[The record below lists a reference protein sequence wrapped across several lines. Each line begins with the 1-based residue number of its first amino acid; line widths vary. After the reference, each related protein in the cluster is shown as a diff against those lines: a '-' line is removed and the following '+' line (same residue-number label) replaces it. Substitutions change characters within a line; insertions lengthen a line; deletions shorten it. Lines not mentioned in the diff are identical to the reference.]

1 VVARIEGISKY
12 FFIRH
17 NRSYFLKE
25 RAIALLKGNFREKKE
40 MFWAL
45 RNINLEVKRGEFLG
59 LIGPNGSGKST
70 LLKLMAGILSPS
82 KGKIFIEGRVA
93 PIIELGVGFEPDL
106 TGTEN
111 IYLSASLYGL
121 TKKEIQMN
129 YDEIVRFSELEDFI
143 DVPIKNYSTGM
154 QMRLA
159 FSISLS
165 IDPDIFLIDE
175 ILAVGDEKFQ
185 AKCFEKMEEIK
196 KKKTI
201 VFVSHDMHA
210 VKMMCDRV
218 CLLVKG
224 KILDEGPPEKVIDS
238 YHKLIAVE
246 E

>member
-175 ILAVGDEKFQ
+175 ILEKFQ

>member
-1 VVARIEGISKY
+1 MVARIEGLSKY

-45 RNINLEVKRGEFLG
+45 RNVNLEVNRGEFLG

-82 KGKIFIEGRVA
+82 KGKIIIKGRVA

-129 YDEIVRFSELEDFI
+129 YDDIVRFSGLEDFI

-238 YHKLIAVE
+238 YHKVMAVE

>member
-1 VVARIEGISKY
+1 MVARIEGISKY

-175 ILAVGDEKFQ
+175 ILEKFQ